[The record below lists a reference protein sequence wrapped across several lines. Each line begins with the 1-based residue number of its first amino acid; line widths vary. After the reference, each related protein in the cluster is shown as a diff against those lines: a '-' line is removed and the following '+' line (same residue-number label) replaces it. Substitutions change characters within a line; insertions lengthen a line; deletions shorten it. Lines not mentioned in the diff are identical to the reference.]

1 MKEKVL
7 KLITVIALIIALTSI
22 NVLFLGY
29 HIVIALASELESQGN
44 STNIADV
51 QFDTY
56 FKGDNGNTHYQQ
68 ANMRDEEMYL
78 YINVNVLEKG
88 SVDNAK
94 IKINDSNFKIKDSN
108 NSNTYVKNINLDTNE
123 IELNSIIYHTNV
135 EIEIPIEFNQVD
147 NINADYFS
155 KETNITLEGTYK
167 EEEDQEALQGD
178 IAVRLEWTDNAEVNM
193 SQSIE
198 KCIDLGES
206 GILIQQQIATTVE
219 NGNLPREAE
228 QFTVMVPRIGDT
240 LPTNI
245 DVLSNGT
252 KLSESYVQYNAEN
265 GQLNVTKD
273 IVIDGE
279 GKTSWDSNIDEY
291 KIIYMYDPSVK
302 DSLTNITLHTEMN
315 SKLFTKGNM
324 TKTDE
329 QQIQLA
335 WTGNVVSSKKTATS
349 ELYKGYL
356 YANSANETTYRENN
370 VIEISNA
377 EVIDS
382 IQATTNNSYFVDGG
396 ENSYDANAIVIY
408 KETLINKNRFIQL
421 FGENGYIYVKDA
433 NGNVIHTV
441 NNQSETDESGNIHIT
456 YEQPLT
462 GVVFETSKPVEEG
475 QFTIHHVKAI
485 QGNTG
490 YSRDQLKAFARLN
503 TNEVIVTNIGT
514 DTIETGINLLDTT
527 TEATL
532 ELSTTSFSTLQENK
546 NVQFMIVLKS
556 SSNQYDL
563 FKNPQ
568 IDITIPKELNINVK
582 TISQLNEQEQLQI
595 DMTGIKTLDN
605 GDKLIRIQ
613 LVGEQ
618 TNFVNSVNEGIQI
631 AFMADITIDNTV
643 PSQDSKIMMSYTN
656 ENRPNE
662 TFHFEQPIRLNSK
675 YGVLTTSQLTGYN
688 NENDVIQGM
697 NNQTISGELD
707 TNTEEKNATETVH
720 IINNYEEAISNI
732 AIIGKIPAVEEE
744 NINNELVT
752 STFEM
757 NLLNTINLNGREGT
771 VYYSEDANASV
782 DSDSWTDNYNAIE
795 KAKSF
800 KIEFGALQP
809 GEVAK
814 VDYQVN
820 IPANLENNQ
829 ETYLKNT
836 VNYTYLGNT
845 NQITSAAVLGT
856 EQGVNMQSEGEVQQ
870 DEDISLNIVART
882 GDQYLTSGDAVK
894 EGQGITYDI
903 QVTNVSDTDLQNV
916 QIEAMNSNAIYY
928 DTITYQDEVN
938 GVMMD
943 LIKIDENPDL
953 TSKQFAIDTLE
964 AGETRTISYQIS
976 VKEDVA
982 GETLNGEIK
991 VKADNLDE
999 KTFANIENTI
1009 EDAELKLTLRNGF
1022 SEDVDIVS
1030 NGDQL
1035 AAMVNVK
1042 NISDK
1047 ELQDVIVSMPLG
1059 DDLYFVPEDFFESE
1073 EGKYEFVGYENKII
1087 QVRIPTLQP
1096 GETVEVGLGLM
1107 TEKMDIELTEKTV
1120 RQYYTAIVNDVTY
1133 TSNEIQKNIKQ
1144 TESIIEANQTSNIE
1158 GNTITDGENIIF
1170 TIHVANTGAIEKNLN
1185 VTDDLPIGLNVNE
1198 AYLLRGT
1205 ERENLEVENNVLNF
1219 EIVLQPNEEID
1230 VIIDTSF
1237 DMDLTIDETITNY
1250 VMVSGNNVELQID
1263 PIEFTI
1269 IREIEPKIEI
1279 VQTSDI
1285 QGDTLLTGDSGRFT
1299 FTITNTGI
1307 VDRNIQIIDEL
1318 QPGFTFDKACIIQG
1332 VDIID
1337 LSLDNHAINT
1347 NLTLPA
1353 GESIELRLDVIVDA
1367 STTSEDRIA
1376 NYATVITDGK
1386 SFQSNVLEY
1395 TIQRGETTSIEALQ
1409 SANIQGNTV
1418 ANGDNIIFNIHI
1430 VNDGS
1435 ETTSLQVVDQLQDV
1449 LQFNEAY
1456 ILQGEQQ
1463 TQIDIQNRAIRT
1475 NIELAPG
1482 EAVDLFIDVTVNTNL
1497 EDTNQ
1502 IRNYATIT
1510 GDGIDITTNIL
1521 TYTITQGGNTSNGT
1535 YDISGQAWIDSNEN
1549 GQKEDSEAKLGN
1561 VIVMLIDENTGN
1573 IVTNTNGQAYMVTTD
1588 SEGRYS
1594 FTGLQPGAYMVFF
1607 QYDTNKYALTEYKK
1621 ADVDESINSDII
1633 SKRVNI
1639 NGEELT
1645 VGSTETLAVTSENL
1659 ENIDA
1664 GFIEGKLFDLRLD
1677 KYVSTIVVQNSA
1689 GTVTRGY
1696 NKQNLVKIELDAR
1709 ELAGSTVIIEYS
1721 IEVTNEGEI
1730 AGYANEI
1737 VDYMPSDLQFSSEL
1751 NKDWYQT
1758 TDGAIC
1764 NKVLEN
1770 EIINPGETKILTLTL
1785 TKQMTQNNTGN
1796 VINTAEINRSSN
1808 DYGTIDIDSEA
1819 GNKKDGE
1826 DDMSTAEVI
1835 ISIRTG
1841 AVVMYI
1847 GLIFAVIV
1855 IIAVG
1860 VYFIN
1865 KKTLNHEEIL

>member
-1 MKEKVL
+1 
-7 KLITVIALIIALTSI
+7 
-22 NVLFLGY
+22 
-29 HIVIALASELESQGN
+29 
-44 STNIADV
+44 
-51 QFDTY
+51 
-56 FKGDNGNTHYQQ
+56 
-68 ANMRDEEMYL
+68 
-78 YINVNVLEKG
+78 
-88 SVDNAK
+88 
-94 IKINDSNFKIKDSN
+94 
-108 NSNTYVKNINLDTNE
+108 
-123 IELNSIIYHTNV
+123 
-135 EIEIPIEFNQVD
+135 
-147 NINADYFS
+147 
-155 KETNITLEGTYK
+155 
-167 EEEDQEALQGD
+167 
-178 IAVRLEWTDNAEVNM
+178 
-193 SQSIE
+193 
-198 KCIDLGES
+198 
-206 GILIQQQIATTVE
+206 
-219 NGNLPREAE
+219 
-228 QFTVMVPRIGDT
+228 
-240 LPTNI
+240 
-245 DVLSNGT
+245 
-252 KLSESYVQYNAEN
+252 
-265 GQLNVTKD
+265 
-273 IVIDGE
+273 
-279 GKTSWDSNIDEY
+279 
-291 KIIYMYDPSVK
+291 MYDPSVK

-324 TKTDE
+324 IKTDE
-329 QQIQLA
+329 QQIELT
-335 WTGNVVSSKKTATS
+335 WTGNVVSSKKTATP
-349 ELYKGYL
+349 EVYKGYL

-396 ENSYDANAIVIY
+396 ENPYDANAIVIY

-433 NGNVIHTV
+433 NGNVINTV
-441 NNQSETDESGNIHIT
+441 NNQSETDESGNSHIT
-456 YEQPLT
+456 YEQPLR

-527 TEATL
+527 TESTL

-675 YGVLTTSQLTGYN
+675 YGVLTTGQLTGYN

-697 NNQTISGELD
+697 NNQMISGELD
-707 TNTEEKNATETVH
+707 TNTEEKNATETIH

-744 NINNELVT
+744 NINNELVK

-757 NLLNTINLNGREGT
+757 NLLNIINLNGREGSI
-771 VYYSEDANASV
+771 YYSEDANASV

-800 KIEFGALQP
+800 KIEFTALQP

-814 VDYQVN
+814 IDYQVN

-856 EQGVNMQSEGEVQQ
+856 EQVTSIQSEGEVQQ

-882 GDQYLTSGDAVK
+882 GDQYLISGDAVK
-894 EGQGITYDI
+894 EGQGITYEI

-916 QIEAMNSNAIYY
+916 QIEAINSNAIYY

-953 TSKQFAIDTLE
+953 TSKQFTIDTLE

-1022 SEDVDIVS
+1022 SEDIDIVS
-1030 NGDQL
+1030 NGDRL
-1035 AAMVNVK
+1035 PAMANVK

-1047 ELQDVIVSMPLG
+1047 ELQDVMITMPLG
-1059 DDLYFVPEDFFESE
+1059 DDVYFVSEDFIESE
-1073 EGKYEFVGYENKII
+1073 EGKYELVSYENKTI
-1087 QVRIPTLQP
+1087 QVRIPSIQA
-1096 GETVEVGLGLM
+1096 GETIEVGFKLL
-1107 TEKMDIELTEKTV
+1107 TEQMDTQLTEKDF
-1120 RQYYTAIVNDVTY
+1120 RQYYTATVNDTTY
-1133 TSNEIQKNIKQ
+1133 TSNEMQKTIKQ
-1144 TESIIEANQTSNIE
+1144 SETVIEAEQTSNIE
-1158 GNTITDGENIIF
+1158 GNTITDGDNIIF
-1170 TIHVANTGAIEKNLN
+1170 TIHIANKGVIEKNLTI
-1185 VTDDLPIGLNVNE
+1185 VDELPAGLSVNE
-1198 AYLLRGT
+1198 AYVLKGQ
-1205 ERENLEVENNVLNF
+1205 ERENIEVENNVF
-1219 EIVLQPNEEID
+1219 AIEEVVQANEEID
-1230 VIIDTSF
+1230 IVINTTF
-1237 DMDLTIDETITNY
+1237 DMSLNIENTIQNFATIT
-1250 VMVSGNNVELQID
+1250 GNNVEVQTNTL
-1263 PIEFTI
+1263 EFTI
-1269 IREIEPKIEI
+1269 EREREPKIEI

-1318 QPGFTFDKACIIQG
+1318 QAGFTFDKAYILQG
-1332 VDIID
+1332 VDTID
-1337 LSLDNHAINT
+1337 LQLDNHAINT

-1367 STTSEDRIA
+1367 SATNENTVM
-1376 NYATVITDGK
+1376 NYATVIADGM
-1386 SFQSNVLEY
+1386 SFQSNILEY
-1395 TIQRGETTSIEALQ
+1395 TIQRGEATSIEVVQ
-1409 SANIQGNTV
+1409 SSNVQGNTV
-1418 ANGDNIIFNIHI
+1418 ANGDNIIFNIHMA
-1430 VNDGS
+1430 NHGG

-1449 LQFNEAY
+1449 LQFNEDY
-1456 ILQGEQQ
+1456 IL
-1463 TQIDIQNRAIRT
+1463 
-1475 NIELAPG
+1475 
-1482 EAVDLFIDVTVNTNL
+1482 
-1497 EDTNQ
+1497 
-1502 IRNYATIT
+1502 
-1510 GDGIDITTNIL
+1510 
-1521 TYTITQGGNTSNGT
+1521 
-1535 YDISGQAWIDSNEN
+1535 
-1549 GQKEDSEAKLGN
+1549 K
-1561 VIVMLIDENTGN
+1561 
-1573 IVTNTNGQAYMVTTD
+1573 
-1588 SEGRYS
+1588 
-1594 FTGLQPGAYMVFF
+1594 
-1607 QYDTNKYALTEYKK
+1607 
-1621 ADVDESINSDII
+1621 
-1633 SKRVNI
+1633 
-1639 NGEELT
+1639 
-1645 VGSTETLAVTSENL
+1645 
-1659 ENIDA
+1659 
-1664 GFIEGKLFDLRLD
+1664 
-1677 KYVSTIVVQNSA
+1677 
-1689 GTVTRGY
+1689 
-1696 NKQNLVKIELDAR
+1696 
-1709 ELAGSTVIIEYS
+1709 
-1721 IEVTNEGEI
+1721 
-1730 AGYANEI
+1730 
-1737 VDYMPSDLQFSSEL
+1737 
-1751 NKDWYQT
+1751 
-1758 TDGAIC
+1758 
-1764 NKVLEN
+1764 
-1770 EIINPGETKILTLTL
+1770 
-1785 TKQMTQNNTGN
+1785 
-1796 VINTAEINRSSN
+1796 
-1808 DYGTIDIDSEA
+1808 
-1819 GNKKDGE
+1819 
-1826 DDMSTAEVI
+1826 
-1835 ISIRTG
+1835 
-1841 AVVMYI
+1841 
-1847 GLIFAVIV
+1847 
-1855 IIAVG
+1855 
-1860 VYFIN
+1860 
-1865 KKTLNHEEIL
+1865 